1 LGLQRHG
8 AIQLVELGRSLVVLV
23 ARRVQLGLG
32 GGALA
37 QQLLHLP
44 HALGHAVLLF
54 ARGLQFPG
62 EIDAVQRGRAVSLR
76 FGADRY
82 ALQLLQLGAQLAGM
96 GGQRLVGE
104 PDHRLAFTNF
114 VQRLDDTSST

>member
-1 LGLQRHG
+1 MRVLYRHAVAAAARRWLGLQRHG

-23 ARRVQLGLG
+23 ARRVQLGFG

-62 EIDAVQRGRAVSLR
+62 EIDAVQRGRACPCDS
-76 FGADRY
+76 
-82 ALQLLQLGAQLAGM
+82 ALTAT
-96 GGQRLVGE
+96 
-104 PDHRLAFTNF
+104 PCNCF
-114 VQRLDDTSST
+114 SSARNWPAWVDSARWRA